1 MPDKNL
7 ASQGLDSS
15 NDNGYTHTNI
25 EREIEYM
32 KQEPIFK
39 QWKSPTGE
47 VLDIALLPTVYP
59 PREDTY
65 MISETLVSIGK
76 GNGNFL
82 EIGSGSGVVSIC
94 AARMGWN
101 CYACDTN
108 PFAVASSIENA
119 NLSNA
124 SLKVAEGGPGPSPE
138 QSKNT
143 WWFNKQHDLILW
155 NLPYLRIDELPREKL
170 GPLEESALLDN
181 DDLGVAIRALQKI
194 KQHNILTRRGLVIFL
209 LKFEDSFNI
218 ITEANMLGF
227 AARVDRISD
236 LSDGDRMCIVKI
248 WNPWIDSNRLNFETI
263 TSTNDY
269 ALENLDKLGSLVTS
283 DKQTAGKGRRKNKWS
298 SSVNSIAATWLIA
311 DQRTSID
318 PIASQ
323 LIAGFVISNIVKRHT
338 NEDIILKWP
347 NDVYKFDGSRN
358 GKIAGVLVEGK
369 SMGNSSKVVC
379 GIGINLHCDDIDYPF
394 PIASLGLKG
403 DEITSKET
411 LISQLNAG
419 ISSYFESRTN
429 VNNCKT
435 ELILSRISETIK
447 QGASIVGKYTYKGSP
462 CVVDG
467 IDHQGRLLVIVEE
480 NVVKVEDSDEI
491 AWEF

>member
-1 MPDKNL
+1 MSDKNL

-15 NDNGYTHTNI
+15 NDNGYTSTNI

-65 MISETLVSIGK
+65 MIAETFVSIGK

-108 PFAVASSIENA
+108 PFAVVSSIENA
-119 NLSNA
+119 ELSNV
-124 SLKVAEGGPGPSPE
+124 SVKLIEGGPGPSLE
-138 QSKNT
+138 QSKKN
-143 WWFNKQHDLILW
+143 WWFHKQHDLIVW
-155 NLPYLRIDELPREKL
+155 NLPYLKVVNLPKEKL

-194 KQHNILTRRGLVIFL
+194 KQHNILTKRGLIIFL

-218 ITEANMLGF
+218 ITEANNLGF

-298 SSVNSIAATWLIA
+298 SSINSIAATWLIA

-323 LIAGFVISNIVKRHT
+323 LIAGFVVSDIIKRHT

-347 NDVYKFDGSRN
+347 NDVYKFDGNRN

-379 GIGINLHCDDIDYPF
+379 GIGINLHCDDINYPF

-419 ISSYFESRTN
+419 ISSYFESRAN
-429 VNNCKT
+429 VNNCKK
-435 ELILSRISETIK
+435 ELILSRISETIA
-447 QGASIVGKYTYKGSP
+447 QGATIVGKYTYMGSP
-462 CVVDG
+462 CVVEG

-480 NVVKVEDSDEI
+480 NEVKVEDSDEI

>member
-1 MPDKNL
+1 MPNKNL
-7 ASQGLDSS
+7 ANQGLGSS
-15 NDNGYTHTNI
+15 DENGYTHTNI

-39 QWKSPTGE
+39 QWESPTGE
-47 VLDIALLPTVYP
+47 VHDIALLPTVYP

-82 EIGSGSGVVSIC
+82 EIGTGSGVVSIC
-94 AARMGWN
+94 AARMGWT

-108 PFAVASSIENA
+108 PFAVVSSIENA

-138 QSKNT
+138 QSKNN

-155 NLPYLRIDELPREKL
+155 NLPYLRVYDLPKEKL

-181 DDLGVAIRALQKI
+181 DDLGMAVRALQKI
-194 KQHNILTRRGLVIFL
+194 KLHNILTRRGLIIFL
-209 LKFEDSFNI
+209 LKYEDSFSL
-218 ITEANMLGF
+218 ITEANMIGF

-236 LSDGDRMCIVKI
+236 LSDGDTMCIVKI
-248 WNPWIDSNRLNFETI
+248 WNPWINSNHLNFETI

-311 DQRTSID
+311 NQRTSID

-323 LIAGFVISNIVKRHT
+323 LIAGFVVSDIIKRHT
-338 NEDIILKWP
+338 SEDIILKWP
-347 NDVYKFDGSRN
+347 NDVYKYDGYRN
-358 GKIAGVLVEGK
+358 GKISGVLVEGK
-369 SMGNSSKVVC
+369 SIGNSSKVVC

-394 PIASLGLKG
+394 PIASLGLEG
-403 DEITSKET
+403 DEVNSKET

-447 QGASIVGKYTYKGSP
+447 QGATIVGKYSYKGSP
-462 CVVDG
+462 CVVNG
-467 IDHQGRLLVIVEE
+467 IDHQGRLVVIVEE
-480 NVVKVEDSDEI
+480 NEVKVEESNEI

>member
-1 MPDKNL
+1 MSDKNQ
-7 ASQGLDSS
+7 ASQRLGSS
-15 NDNGYTHTNI
+15 DDNGYTQTNI

-65 MISETLVSIGK
+65 MISEALVSIGK

-82 EIGSGSGVVSIC
+82 DIGSGSGALSIC
-94 AARMGWN
+94 AARMGWT
-101 CYACDTN
+101 CYACDIN
-108 PFAVASSIENA
+108 PFAVVSSIENA
-119 NLSNA
+119 KSSNA
-124 SLKVAEGGPGPSPE
+124 AVKVTEGGPGPSPE
-138 QSKNT
+138 KSKNN
-143 WWFNKQHDLILW
+143 WWFNKQHDLIVW
-155 NLPYLRIDELPREKL
+155 NLPYLRVEYLPKKKL

-181 DDLGVAIRALQKI
+181 DDLGMAIRALRKI
-194 KQHNILTRRGLVIFL
+194 KQHNILTRRGLIIYL
-209 LKFEDSFNI
+209 LKYEDSFNI

-248 WNPWIDSNRLNFETI
+248 WNPWIDSNHIHFETI

-269 ALENLDKLGSLVTS
+269 ALENLDKIGSLVTS
-283 DKQTAGKGRRKNKWS
+283 DKQTAGKGRRNNKWS

-323 LIAGFVISNIVKRHT
+323 LIAGFVVSNIIKLYSR
-338 NEDIILKWP
+338 EDIILKWP
-347 NDVYKFDGSRN
+347 NDVYRFDGTKN
-358 GKIAGVLVEGK
+358 GKISGILVEGK
-369 SMGNSSKVVC
+369 SMGDTSKIVC
-379 GIGINLHCDDIDYPF
+379 GIGINLYCDDIDYAF
-394 PIASLGLKG
+394 PIASLGLKT
-403 DEITSKET
+403 DDVSSKDT

-419 ISSYFESRTN
+419 ISSFFESRTN

-435 ELILSRISETIK
+435 ELTLSRISEAIK
-447 QGASIVGKYTYKGSP
+447 QGANIVGKYTYKGRP
-462 CVVDG
+462 CVVEG
-467 IDHQGRLLVIVEE
+467 IDNQGRL
-480 NVVKVEDSDEI
+480 VVNDGKNEIKVDDSDELV
-491 AWEF
+491 WEF